1 MTPSPHQLLNKSST
15 DDLYVYLI
23 FILIIFFLI
32 VFYRA
37 VSLSSATK
45 QLRKHQ
51 SKDSNTFVPPRSKE
65 FYRVGPEF
73 NRTTQTFE
81 LSDPNK
87 NPLYTIISARIDRG
101 FQKSDDE
108 TWLSYRRNYFTLVAS
123 FSLVEKNDIQPGK
136 VPPFPVYLTYD
147 NTRYQVRS
155 FSIRLTAFKV
165 LDSGESEE
173 IALIQHTAKRYKG
186 PRQPPSVVSAVPGVL
201 PDHAFIRDNANYRS
215 SAQLQKVEP
224 FFFCNRSLIGP
235 FAAQY
240 PEEKIAHVVLFDRV
254 QFTPAGGGGSQTCKA
269 VVQLIAEL
277 DGNVSY
283 VIAHCETPS
292 FTLRNRSPGNYF
304 EDGTLIPRSR
314 KAVAALAASNR
325 SFTTISENLDNEN
338 STNNNTKSSSEEKNC
353 DSLANVYNKI
363 NETQVRLKKAL
374 ESKRKNS
381 FVTERPDF
389 RVARL
394 SYDAVASENTRQNL
408 LITERENNIGGTGE
422 FSTTTGVSTGFN
434 HVRFG
439 NTEFPKLEIQNV
451 TNSIFQQDNSTG
463 SAVLEKRKRG
473 RPKAT
478 TKKNTFMSASDSK
491 QTQNNKQSTDSCKK
505 ELNATGTTLDQQL
518 LLINQF
524 QNPQILNDNDDKNND
539 HSNDDDDD
547 TDDSEDYEE
556 LRKRDMMRLRSRSI
570 TSSIHDLKETSECFT
585 SKTITGTVAKSND
598 VGSSS
603 NKVVQPVK
611 NASTISPTTVTPSRN
626 FEFQSPIGRA
636 LPSASRETH
645 GPNDG
650 SYSRESRRSSRHP
663 TNFGG

>member
-1 MTPSPHQLLNKSST
+1 M
-15 DDLYVYLI
+15 
-23 FILIIFFLI
+23 
-32 VFYRA
+32 
-37 VSLSSATK
+37 
-45 QLRKHQ
+45 
-51 SKDSNTFVPPRSKE
+51 
-65 FYRVGPEF
+65 
-73 NRTTQTFE
+73 
-81 LSDPNK
+81 
-87 NPLYTIISARIDRG
+87 
-101 FQKSDDE
+101 
-108 TWLSYRRNYFTLVAS
+108 
-123 FSLVEKNDIQPGK
+123 EKNNIQPGK

-147 NTRYQVRS
+147 NTRCQVKS

-165 LDSGESEE
+165 LDNGKSEE

-269 VVQLIAEL
+269 VIQLIAEL
-277 DGNVSY
+277 DENVSY
-283 VIAHCETPS
+283 VIAYCETPS

-314 KAVAALAASNR
+314 KAVAALAASNS

-338 STNNNTKSSSEEKNC
+338 STNKNNNKSSSEKKNY

-363 NETQVRLKKAL
+363 NETQLRLKKAL

-394 SYDAVASENTRQNL
+394 SYDAVSSENTRQNL
-408 LITERENNIGGTGE
+408 LFTEGGNNIGGVGE
-422 FSTTTGVSTGFN
+422 LSTTTGVPTGFN
-434 HVRFG
+434 HIRFG

-451 TNSIFQQDNSTG
+451 TNPIFQQDTSTG
-463 SAVLEKRKRG
+463 SAMLEKRKRG

-478 TKKNTFMSASDSK
+478 TKKNALMSASDLK
-491 QTQNNKQSTDSCKK
+491 QTQTNKQSTNSSKK
-505 ELNATGTTLDQQL
+505 EIDVTGTTLDQQL
-518 LLINQF
+518 SLINQF
-524 QNPQILNDNDDKNND
+524 QNPQNLNGNYDKNND

-570 TSSIHDLKETSECFT
+570 TSSIHNLKETSESFT
-585 SKTITGTVAKSND
+585 SKTITGSAGKSNNL
-598 VGSSS
+598 VSSS
-603 NKVVQPVK
+603 NTYKVVQPVR
-611 NASTISPTTVTPSRN
+611 NAPTISPTTVTPSRN
-626 FEFQSPIGRA
+626 FELQSPIGRA

-650 SYSRESRRSSRHP
+650 SYSRESRSSSKH
-663 TNFGG
+663 TTQL